1 MRATCRFLLLAVLA
15 PVLLLL
21 PGVAQSGTHNTS
33 PRHLL
38 SSASILIEVKV
49 KGTTRY
55 RQEDVLAASAL
66 RIGVA
71 ASEDDFRKAA
81 KELTD
86 SGAFSD
92 VAYSYSYSS
101 AGTKLDLQLTDSPQ
115 FLPVRFDDFVWFT
128 DDQLR
133 QKVHE
138 RVPLFTGELPI
149 SGRLPEQVSDVLQAL
164 LVERNVP
171 GHVDYLRNSASNG
184 KVESINYSVSNLLI
198 RVRKIEFTGA
208 GPGELPLLQAAARRL
223 PDPEYSRDRINVF
236 AGHQLLPVY
245 HARGYLKASFG
256 QPQPK
261 VVQQGGGDPGDDS
274 RNVTVVDVALGVDP
288 GPQYKL
294 VGIEWSGNREFT
306 TEKLQGFIH
315 AQTGAPADA
324 VQLAADLEQV
334 RNLYGSHGYLNSTI
348 KLEPQLDDAAATAI
362 YHLEVREDHVYHMG
376 ELEFR
381 GIDNIL
387 AAKLRARWKLRP
399 GDIYDSGYL
408 RQFLTEAD
416 KLLPTNF
423 DWGIE
428 THVTPNSHDKTVD
441 VEIHYTV
448 KAPQSN

>member
-1 MRATCRFLLLAVLA
+1 MRATGRFLLLALLA
-15 PVLLLL
+15 PVLLL
-21 PGVAQSGTHNTS
+21 PSGVAQSGTHNPS
-33 PRHLL
+33 ARHVLT
-38 SSASILIEVKV
+38 SASILIEVKV
-49 KGTTRY
+49 RGTTRY
-55 RQEDVLAASAL
+55 TPEDVVAASAL

-86 SGAFSD
+86 SGAFHE

-101 AGTKLDLQLTDSPQ
+101 AGTKLDLQLTDSQP

-133 QKVHE
+133 QKTHE
-138 RVPLFTGELPI
+138 RVPLFKGELPI

-164 LVERNVP
+164 LVESNVP
-171 GHVDYLRNSASNG
+171 GHVDYLRNTDSNG
-184 KVESINYSVSNLLI
+184 KIESINYSVSDLLI

-208 GPGELPLLQAAARRL
+208 GASELPLLEAAARRL
-223 PDPEYSRDRINVF
+223 PDPDYSRNRINLF
-236 AGHQLLPVY
+236 AEHQLLPVY
-245 HARGYLKASFG
+245 HARGYLKASFS

-261 VVQQGGGDPGDDS
+261 VVRQGGGDPGDDS
-274 RNVTVVDVALGVDP
+274 RNVTVVDVTLGVDP

-294 VGIEWSGNREFT
+294 VRIEWSGNQEFA

-315 AQTGAPADA
+315 ARPGAPANA
-324 VQLAADLEQV
+324 VELAADLEEV
-334 RNLYGSHGYLNSTI
+334 RNLYGSHGYLNAAV

-362 YHLEVREDHVYHMG
+362 YHLAVREDNVYHMG

-387 AAKLRARWKLRP
+387 AAKLRSRWKLRP
-399 GDIYDSGYL
+399 GEVYDSSYL
-408 RQFLTEAD
+408 RQFLTEAN

-448 KAPQSN
+448 RATQ

>member
-1 MRATCRFLLLAVLA
+1 MRATRRSLLLARLA

-21 PGVAQSGTHNTS
+21 PGVVQSGTPNMS
-33 PRHLL
+33 ARRILP
-38 SSASILIEVKV
+38 SASILIEVKV
-49 KGTTRY
+49 KGTARY
-55 RQEDVLAASAL
+55 TPGDVLAASAL

-101 AGTKLDLQLTDSPQ
+101 AGTKLDLQLTDSKQ

-138 RVPLFTGELPI
+138 RVPLFKGELPI
-149 SGRLPEQVSDVLQAL
+149 SGRLPEQVSDVMQAL
-164 LVERNVP
+164 LVESNVP
-171 GHVDYLRNSASNG
+171 GHVDYLRNNDPNG
-184 KVESINYSVSNLLI
+184 KIESITYSVSDLLI

-208 GPGELPLLQAAARRL
+208 GPSELPLLEAAARKL
-223 PDPEYSRDRINVF
+223 PDPEYSRNRINLF
-236 AGHQLLPVY
+236 AEHQLLPVY
-245 HARGYLKASFG
+245 HARGYLKASFS

-261 VVQQGGGDPGDDS
+261 VVRQGGGDPGDDS
-274 RNVTVVDVALGVDP
+274 RNLTVVDVTLGVDP

-294 VGIEWSGNREFT
+294 LRIEWSGNQEFG

-315 AQTGAPADA
+315 AQAGAPANA
-324 VQLAADLEQV
+324 VQLAADVEEV
-334 RNLYGSHGYLNSTI
+334 RNLYGSHGYLNATF

-362 YHLEVREDHVYHMG
+362 YHLEVREDYVYHMG

-387 AAKLRARWKLRP
+387 AAKLRTRWKLRP
-399 GDIYDSGYL
+399 SEVYDSRYL
-408 RQFLTEAD
+408 RQFLTEAN

-448 KAPQSN
+448 KATQ

>member
-1 MRATCRFLLLAVLA
+1 MRATGRFLLLALLA

-21 PGVAQSGTHNTS
+21 SGVAQSGTPNPS
-33 PRHLL
+33 ARHVLT
-38 SSASILIEVKV
+38 SASILIEVKV

-55 RQEDVLAASAL
+55 TPEDVLAASAL
-66 RIGVA
+66 RIGVS

-86 SGAFSD
+86 SGAFRD

-101 AGTKLDLQLTDSPQ
+101 AGTKLDLQLTDSQP

-133 QKVHE
+133 QKAHE
-138 RVPLFTGELPI
+138 RVPLFKGELPT

-164 LVERNVP
+164 LVESNVP
-171 GHVDYLRNSASNG
+171 GHVDYLRNTGSNG
-184 KVESINYSVSNLLI
+184 KIESINYSVSDLLI
-198 RVRKIEFTGA
+198 RVRRIEFTGA
-208 GPGELPLLQAAARRL
+208 GPSELPLLEAAARRL
-223 PDPEYSRDRINVF
+223 PDPEYSRNRINLF
-236 AGHQLLPVY
+236 AEHQLLPIY
-245 HARGYLKASFG
+245 HARGYLKASFS

-261 VVQQGGGDPGDDS
+261 VVRQGVGDPGDDS
-274 RNVTVVDVALGVDP
+274 RNLTVVDVTLGVDP

-294 VGIEWSGNREFT
+294 VRIEWSGNQEFA

-315 AQTGAPADA
+315 AHPGAPANA
-324 VQLAADLEQV
+324 VELAADLEEV
-334 RNLYGSHGYLNSTI
+334 RNLYGSHGYLNATV
-348 KLEPQLDDAAATAI
+348 KLEPQLYDAAATAI
-362 YHLEVREDHVYHMG
+362 YHLAVREDNVYHMG

-381 GIDNIL
+381 GVDNIL
-387 AAKLRARWKLRP
+387 AAKLRTRWKLRP
-399 GDIYDSGYL
+399 GEVYDSSYL
-408 RQFLTEAD
+408 RQFLTEAN

-428 THVTPNSHDKTVD
+428 THVTPNSHDKSVD

-448 KAPQSN
+448 KATQ

>member
-1 MRATCRFLLLAVLA
+1 MRATRRSLLLALLA

-21 PGVAQSGTHNTS
+21 PGVVQSGTPNMGARRIL
-33 PRHLL
+33 P
-38 SSASILIEVKV
+38 SASILIEVKV

-55 RQEDVLAASAL
+55 TQGDVLAASAL

-101 AGTKLDLQLTDSPQ
+101 AGTKLDLQLTDSKQ

-138 RVPLFTGELPI
+138 RVPLFKGELPI

-164 LVERNVP
+164 LVEGNVP
-171 GHVDYLRNSASNG
+171 GHVDYLRNNDPNG
-184 KVESINYSVSNLLI
+184 KIESITYSVSDLLI

-208 GPGELPLLQAAARRL
+208 GPSELPLLEAAARRL
-223 PDPEYSRDRINVF
+223 PEPEYSRNRINLF
-236 AGHQLLPVY
+236 AEHQLLPVY
-245 HARGYLKASFG
+245 HARGYLKASFS
-256 QPQPK
+256 QPQPN
-261 VVQQGGGDPGDDS
+261 VVRQGGGDPGDDS
-274 RNVTVVDVALGVDP
+274 RNLTVVDVTLGVDP

-294 VGIEWSGNREFT
+294 LRIEWSGNQEFG

-315 AQTGAPADA
+315 AQAGAPANA
-324 VQLAADLEQV
+324 VQLAADVEEV
-334 RNLYGSHGYLNSTI
+334 RNLYGSHGYLNATI

-362 YHLEVREDHVYHMG
+362 YHLEVREDYVYHMG

-387 AAKLRARWKLRP
+387 AAKLRTRWKLRP
-399 GDIYDSGYL
+399 SEVYDSRYL
-408 RQFLTEAD
+408 RQFLTEAN

-448 KAPQSN
+448 KAPP

>member
-1 MRATCRFLLLAVLA
+1 MRATGRFLLLALLA

-21 PGVAQSGTHNTS
+21 SGVAQSGTHNPS
-33 PRHLL
+33 ARHVLT
-38 SSASILIEVKV
+38 SASILIEVKV

-55 RQEDVLAASAL
+55 TPEDVLAASAL
-66 RIGVA
+66 RIGVS

-86 SGAFSD
+86 SGAFRD

-101 AGTKLDLQLTDSPQ
+101 AGTKLDLQLTDSQP

-133 QKVHE
+133 QKAHE
-138 RVPLFTGELPI
+138 RVPLFKGELPT

-164 LVERNVP
+164 LVESNVP
-171 GHVDYLRNSASNG
+171 GHVDYLRNTGSNG
-184 KVESINYSVSNLLI
+184 KIESINYSVSDLLI
-198 RVRKIEFTGA
+198 RVRRIEFTGA
-208 GPGELPLLQAAARRL
+208 GPSELPLLEAAARRL
-223 PDPEYSRDRINVF
+223 PDPEYSRDRINLF
-236 AGHQLLPVY
+236 AEHQLLPIY
-245 HARGYLKASFG
+245 HARGYLKASFS

-261 VVQQGGGDPGDDS
+261 VVRQGVGDPGDDS
-274 RNVTVVDVALGVDP
+274 RNLTVVDVTLGVDP

-294 VGIEWSGNREFT
+294 VRIEWSGNQEFA

-315 AQTGAPADA
+315 AHPGAPANA
-324 VQLAADLEQV
+324 VELAADLEEV
-334 RNLYGSHGYLNSTI
+334 RNLYGSHGYLNATV

-362 YHLEVREDHVYHMG
+362 YHLAVREDNVYHMG

-381 GIDNIL
+381 GVDNIL
-387 AAKLRARWKLRP
+387 AAKLRTRWKLRP
-399 GDIYDSGYL
+399 GEVYDSSYL
-408 RQFLTEAD
+408 RQFLTEAN

-448 KAPQSN
+448 KAPQ

>member
-1 MRATCRFLLLAVLA
+1 MRSTRRFLLFALLA
-15 PVLLLL
+15 PVWLLL
-21 PGVAQSGTHNTS
+21 PCVGQSGTHNTGA
-33 PRHLL
+33 RHILT
-38 SSASILIEVKV
+38 SASILIEVKV

-55 RQEDVLAASAL
+55 TQEDVLAASAL

-101 AGTKLDLQLTDSPQ
+101 AGTKLDLKLTDSPQ

-128 DDQLR
+128 DDELR
-133 QKVHE
+133 RKAHE
-138 RVPLFTGELPI
+138 RVPLFKGELPT

-164 LVERNVP
+164 LVESNVP
-171 GHVDYLRNSASNG
+171 GHVDYLRNTGSDG
-184 KVESINYSVSNLLI
+184 KIESINYSVSDLLI
-198 RVRKIEFTGA
+198 RVRKVEFTGA
-208 GPGELPLLQAAARRL
+208 GPSELPLLEAAARRL
-223 PDPEYSRDRINVF
+223 PDPEYSRNRINSF
-236 AGHQLLPVY
+236 AEHQLLPVY
-245 HARGYLKASFG
+245 HARGYLKASFS

-261 VVQQGGGDPGDDS
+261 VVRQGGGDPGDDS
-274 RNVTVVDVALGVDP
+274 RNLTVVDVTLGVDP

-294 VGIEWSGNREFT
+294 LRIEWSGNQEFG

-315 AQTGAPADA
+315 AQAGAPANA
-324 VQLAADLEQV
+324 VQLAADVEEV
-334 RNLYGSHGYLNSTI
+334 RNLYGSHGYLNATI

-362 YHLEVREDHVYHMG
+362 YHLEVREDYVYHMG

-387 AAKLRARWKLRP
+387 AAKLRTRWKLRP
-399 GDIYDSGYL
+399 SEVYDSRYL
-408 RQFLTEAD
+408 RQFLTEAN

-448 KAPQSN
+448 KAPQ

>member
-1 MRATCRFLLLAVLA
+1 MRATRRFLRLALLA
-15 PVLLLL
+15 PVLLL
-21 PGVAQSGTHNTS
+21 PPSVAQSGTPDAS
-33 PRHLL
+33 ARHILT
-38 SSASILIEVKV
+38 SASILIEVKV

-55 RQEDVLAASAL
+55 TAQDVLAASAL

-81 KELTD
+81 TELTD

-92 VAYSYSYSS
+92 VAYRYSYSS
-101 AGTKLDLQLTDSPQ
+101 AGTKLDLQLTDSKQ

-138 RVPLFTGELPI
+138 RIPLFKGELPI

-164 LVERNVP
+164 LVEGNVP
-171 GHVDYLRNSASNG
+171 GHVDYLRNTGSNG
-184 KVESINYSVSNLLI
+184 KIESINYSVSDLLI

-208 GPGELPLLQAAARRL
+208 GPSELPLLEAAARRL
-223 PDPEYSRDRINVF
+223 PDPEYSRNRINSF
-236 AGHQLLPVY
+236 AEHQLLPVY
-245 HARGYLKASFG
+245 HARGYLRASFS

-261 VVQQGGGDPGDDS
+261 VVRQGGGDPSDDS
-274 RNVTVVDVALGVDP
+274 RNVTVVDVTLVVDP

-294 VGIEWSGNREFT
+294 LRIEWSGNREFP

-315 AQTGAPADA
+315 AQAGAPANA
-324 VQLAADLEQV
+324 VQLAADLEEV
-334 RNLYGSHGYLNSTI
+334 RNLYGSHGYLNATI
-348 KLEPQLDDAAATAI
+348 KLEAQLDDAAATAI
-362 YHLEVREDHVYHMG
+362 YHLEVREDYVYHMG

-387 AAKLRARWKLRP
+387 AAKLRTRWKLRP
-399 GDIYDSGYL
+399 SEVYDSNYL
-408 RQFLTEAD
+408 RQFLTEAN

-448 KAPQSN
+448 KAPQ

>member
-1 MRATCRFLLLAVLA
+1 MRATRRSLLLALLA
-15 PVLLLL
+15 PFLLLL
-21 PGVAQSGTHNTS
+21 PGVVQSGTPNMS
-33 PRHLL
+33 ARRILP
-38 SSASILIEVKV
+38 SASILIEVKV
-49 KGTTRY
+49 KGTARY
-55 RQEDVLAASAL
+55 TPGDVLAASAL

-101 AGTKLDLQLTDSPQ
+101 AGTKLDLQLTDSKQ

-138 RVPLFTGELPI
+138 RVPLFKGELPI
-149 SGRLPEQVSDVLQAL
+149 SGRLPEQVSDVLQSL
-164 LVERNVP
+164 LVESNVP
-171 GHVDYLRNSASNG
+171 GHVDYLRNNDPNG
-184 KVESINYSVSNLLI
+184 KIESITYSVSDLLI

-208 GPGELPLLQAAARRL
+208 GPSELPLLEAAARKL
-223 PDPEYSRDRINVF
+223 PDPEYSRNRINLF
-236 AGHQLLPVY
+236 AEHQLLPVY
-245 HARGYLKASFG
+245 HARGYLKASFS

-261 VVQQGGGDPGDDS
+261 VVRQGGGDPGDDS
-274 RNVTVVDVALGVDP
+274 RNLTVVDVTLGVDP

-294 VGIEWSGNREFT
+294 LRIEWSGNQEFG
-306 TEKLQGFIH
+306 TEKLQGFVH
-315 AQTGAPADA
+315 AQAGAPANA
-324 VQLAADLEQV
+324 VQLAADVEEV
-334 RNLYGSHGYLNSTI
+334 RNLYGSHGYLNATI
-348 KLEPQLDDAAATAI
+348 RLEPQLDDAAATAI
-362 YHLEVREDHVYHMG
+362 YHLEVREDYVYHMG

-387 AAKLRARWKLRP
+387 AAKLRTRWKLRP
-399 GDIYDSGYL
+399 SEVYDSRYL
-408 RQFLTEAD
+408 RQFLTEAN

-448 KAPQSN
+448 KAPP

>member
-1 MRATCRFLLLAVLA
+1 MRATRRSLLLALLA
-15 PVLLLL
+15 PFLLLL
-21 PGVAQSGTHNTS
+21 PGVVQSGTPNMS
-33 PRHLL
+33 ARRILP
-38 SSASILIEVKV
+38 SASILIEVKV
-49 KGTTRY
+49 KGTARY
-55 RQEDVLAASAL
+55 TPGDVLAASAL

-101 AGTKLDLQLTDSPQ
+101 AGTKLDLQLTDSKQ

-138 RVPLFTGELPI
+138 RVPLFKGELPI
-149 SGRLPEQVSDVLQAL
+149 SGRLPEQVSDVLQSL
-164 LVERNVP
+164 LVESNVP
-171 GHVDYLRNSASNG
+171 GHVDYLRNNDPNG
-184 KVESINYSVSNLLI
+184 KIESITYSVSDLLI

-208 GPGELPLLQAAARRL
+208 GPSELPLLEAAARKL
-223 PDPEYSRDRINVF
+223 PDPEYSRNRINLF
-236 AGHQLLPVY
+236 AEHQLLPVY
-245 HARGYLKASFG
+245 HARGYLKASFS

-261 VVQQGGGDPGDDS
+261 VVRQGGGDPGDDS
-274 RNVTVVDVALGVDP
+274 RNLTVVDVTLGVDP

-294 VGIEWSGNREFT
+294 LRIEWSGNQEFG
-306 TEKLQGFIH
+306 TEKLQGFVH
-315 AQTGAPADA
+315 AQAGAPANA
-324 VQLAADLEQV
+324 VQLAADVEEV
-334 RNLYGSHGYLNSTI
+334 RNLYGSHGYLNATI
-348 KLEPQLDDAAATAI
+348 RLEPQLDDAAATAI
-362 YHLEVREDHVYHMG
+362 YHLEVREDYVYHMG

-381 GIDNIL
+381 GLDNIL
-387 AAKLRARWKLRP
+387 AAKLRTRWKLRP
-399 GDIYDSGYL
+399 GEVYDSSYL
-408 RQFLTEAD
+408 RQFLTEAN

-448 KAPQSN
+448 KAPP

>member
-1 MRATCRFLLLAVLA
+1 MRATGRFLLLALLA
-15 PVLLLL
+15 PVLLL
-21 PGVAQSGTHNTS
+21 PSGVAQSGTHNPS
-33 PRHLL
+33 ARHVLT
-38 SSASILIEVKV
+38 SASILTEVKV

-55 RQEDVLAASAL
+55 TPEDVLAASAL

-86 SGAFSD
+86 SGAFRV

-101 AGTKLDLQLTDSPQ
+101 AGTKLDLQLTDSQP

-133 QKVHE
+133 QKTHE
-138 RVPLFTGELPI
+138 RVPLFKGELPI

-164 LVERNVP
+164 LVENNVP
-171 GHVDYLRNSASNG
+171 GHVVYLRNTGSNG
-184 KVESINYSVSNLLI
+184 KVESINYSVSDLLI

-208 GPGELPLLQAAARRL
+208 GPSELPLLEAAARRL
-223 PDPEYSRDRINVF
+223 PDPEYSRNRINLF
-236 AGHQLLPVY
+236 AEHQLLPVY
-245 HARGYLKASFG
+245 HARGYLKASFS

-261 VVQQGGGDPGDDS
+261 VVRQGGGDPGDDS
-274 RNVTVVDVALGVDP
+274 RNMTIVDVILGVDP

-294 VGIEWSGNREFT
+294 VRIEWSGNQEFA

-315 AQTGAPADA
+315 AHPGAPANA
-324 VQLAADLEQV
+324 VELAADLEEV
-334 RNLYGSHGYLNSTI
+334 RNLYGSHGYLNATV
-348 KLEPQLDDAAATAI
+348 KLEPQLDDAAATVI
-362 YHLEVREDHVYHMG
+362 YRLAVQEDYVYHMG

-387 AAKLRARWKLRP
+387 TAKLRSRWKLRP
-399 GDIYDSGYL
+399 GEVYDSSYL
-408 RQFLTEAD
+408 RQFLTEAN

-428 THVTPNSHDKTVD
+428 THVTPNSHDRTVD

-448 KAPQSN
+448 KATQ

>member
-1 MRATCRFLLLAVLA
+1 MRATRRLLLLALLA
-15 PVLLLL
+15 PVLPLL
-21 PGVAQSGTHNTS
+21 PTVAQSGPHNTGA
-33 PRHLL
+33 RHIPT
-38 SSASILIEVKV
+38 SASILIEVKV
-49 KGTTRY
+49 KGTARY
-55 RQEDVLAASAL
+55 TQGDVLAASAL
-66 RIGVA
+66 RIGAA
-71 ASEDDFRKAA
+71 ASEDDFDKSAT
-81 KELTD
+81 ELTD

-101 AGTKLDLQLTDSPQ
+101 AGTKLDLQLTDSKQ

-133 QKVHE
+133 QKAHE
-138 RVPLFTGELPI
+138 RVPLFKGELPI

-164 LVERNVP
+164 LVESNVP
-171 GHVDYLRNSASNG
+171 GHVDYLRNSASHG

-208 GPGELPLLQAAARRL
+208 GPSELPLLEAAARRI
-223 PDPEYSRDRINVF
+223 PDPEYSRERINLF
-236 AGHQLLPVY
+236 AEHQLLPVY

-261 VVQQGGGDPGDDS
+261 VVRQGGVDPGDDS
-274 RNVTVVDVALGVDP
+274 RNVTVVDVTLGVDP

-294 VGIEWSGNREFT
+294 VRIEWSGNREFP

-315 AQTGAPADA
+315 AHPGEPANA
-324 VQLAADLEQV
+324 VELAADLEEV
-334 RNLYGSHGYLNSTI
+334 RNLYGSHGYLNATI
-348 KLEPQLDDAAATAI
+348 KLEPQLDDAAATAV
-362 YHLEVREDHVYHMG
+362 YHLAVREDSVYHMG

-387 AAKLRARWKLRP
+387 AAKLRTRWKLRP
-399 GDIYDSGYL
+399 SDVYDSSYL
-408 RQFLTEAD
+408 RQFLTEAN

-428 THVTPNSHDKTVD
+428 THVTPNSHDKSVD

-448 KAPQSN
+448 KAPQ

>member
-1 MRATCRFLLLAVLA
+1 MRATRRSLLLALLA

-21 PGVAQSGTHNTS
+21 PGVVQSGTPNMS
-33 PRHLL
+33 ARRILP
-38 SSASILIEVKV
+38 SASILIEVKV

-55 RQEDVLAASAL
+55 TQGDVLAASAL

-101 AGTKLDLQLTDSPQ
+101 AGTKLDLQLTDSKQ

-138 RVPLFTGELPI
+138 RVPLFKGELPI

-164 LVERNVP
+164 LVESNVP
-171 GHVDYLRNSASNG
+171 GHVDYLRNNDPNG
-184 KVESINYSVSNLLI
+184 KIESITYSVSDLLI

-208 GPGELPLLQAAARRL
+208 GPSELPLLEAAARKL
-223 PDPEYSRDRINVF
+223 PDPEYSRNRINLF
-236 AGHQLLPVY
+236 AEHQLLPVY
-245 HARGYLKASFG
+245 HARGYLKASFS

-261 VVQQGGGDPGDDS
+261 VVRQGGGDPGDDS
-274 RNVTVVDVALGVDP
+274 RNLTVVDVTLGVDP

-294 VGIEWSGNREFT
+294 LRIEWSGNQEFG

-315 AQTGAPADA
+315 AQAGAPANA
-324 VQLAADLEQV
+324 VQLAADVEEV
-334 RNLYGSHGYLNSTI
+334 RNLYGSHGYLNATI

-362 YHLEVREDHVYHMG
+362 YHLEVREDYVYHMG

-387 AAKLRARWKLRP
+387 AAKLRTRWKLRP
-399 GDIYDSGYL
+399 SEVYDSRYL
-408 RQFLTEAD
+408 RQFLTEAN

-448 KAPQSN
+448 KAPP

>member
-1 MRATCRFLLLAVLA
+1 MRATRRFLRLALLA
-15 PVLLLL
+15 PVLLL
-21 PGVAQSGTHNTS
+21 PPSVAQSGTHDTS
-33 PRHLL
+33 ARHILT
-38 SSASILIEVKV
+38 SASILIEVKV

-55 RQEDVLAASAL
+55 TAEDVLAASAL

-81 KELTD
+81 TELTD

-101 AGTKLDLQLTDSPQ
+101 AGTKLDLQLTDSKQ

-138 RVPLFTGELPI
+138 RIPLFKGELPI

-164 LVERNVP
+164 LVEGNVP
-171 GHVDYLRNSASNG
+171 GHVDYLRNTGSNG
-184 KVESINYSVSNLLI
+184 KIESISYSVSDLLI
-198 RVRKIEFTGA
+198 RVRKIEFTGV
-208 GPGELPLLQAAARRL
+208 GPGELPLLEAAARRL
-223 PDPEYSRDRINVF
+223 PDPEYSRDRMNLF
-236 AGHQLLPVY
+236 AEHQLLPVY
-245 HARGYLKASFG
+245 QARGYLKASFS

-261 VVQQGGGDPGDDS
+261 VVRQGGGDPGDDS
-274 RNVTVVDVALGVDP
+274 RNLTVVDVTLGVDP

-294 VGIEWSGNREFT
+294 LRIEWSGNREFP

-315 AQTGAPADA
+315 AQAGAPANA
-324 VQLAADLEQV
+324 VQLAADLEEV
-334 RNLYGSHGYLNSTI
+334 RNLYGSHGYLNAII
-348 KLEPQLDDAAATAI
+348 KLEAQLDDAAATAI
-362 YHLEVREDHVYHMG
+362 YHLEVREDSVYHMG

-387 AAKLRARWKLRP
+387 AAKLRTRWKLRSSEV
-399 GDIYDSGYL
+399 YDSNYL
-408 RQFLTEAD
+408 RQFLTEAN

-448 KAPQSN
+448 KAPQ

>member
-1 MRATCRFLLLAVLA
+1 MRATRRSLLLALLA

-21 PGVAQSGTHNTS
+21 PGVVQSGTPNMS
-33 PRHLL
+33 ARRILP
-38 SSASILIEVKV
+38 SASILIEVKV

-55 RQEDVLAASAL
+55 TQGDVLAASAL

-101 AGTKLDLQLTDSPQ
+101 AGTKLDLQLTDSKQ

-138 RVPLFTGELPI
+138 RVPLFKGELPI

-164 LVERNVP
+164 LVEGNVP
-171 GHVDYLRNSASNG
+171 GHVDYLRNNDPNG
-184 KVESINYSVSNLLI
+184 KIESITYSVSDLLI

-208 GPGELPLLQAAARRL
+208 GPSELPLLEAAARKL
-223 PDPEYSRDRINVF
+223 PDPEYSRNRINLF
-236 AGHQLLPVY
+236 AEHQLLPVY
-245 HARGYLKASFG
+245 HARGYLKASFS

-261 VVQQGGGDPGDDS
+261 VVRQGGGDPGDDS
-274 RNVTVVDVALGVDP
+274 RNLTVVDVTLGVDP

-294 VGIEWSGNREFT
+294 LRIEWSGNQEFG

-315 AQTGAPADA
+315 AQAGAPANA
-324 VQLAADLEQV
+324 VQLAADVEEV
-334 RNLYGSHGYLNSTI
+334 RNLYGSHGYLNATI

-362 YHLEVREDHVYHMG
+362 YHLEVREDYVYHMG

-387 AAKLRARWKLRP
+387 AAKLRTRWKLRP
-399 GDIYDSGYL
+399 SEVYDSRYL
-408 RQFLTEAD
+408 RQFLTEAN

-448 KAPQSN
+448 KAPP

>member
-1 MRATCRFLLLAVLA
+1 MRATGRFLLLALLA

-21 PGVAQSGTHNTS
+21 SGVAQSGTHNPS
-33 PRHLL
+33 ARHVLA
-38 SSASILIEVKV
+38 SASILIEVKI

-55 RQEDVLAASAL
+55 TPEDVLAASAL

-86 SGAFSD
+86 SGAFRD

-101 AGTKLDLQLTDSPQ
+101 AGTRLDLQLTDSQP

-133 QKVHE
+133 QKAHE
-138 RVPLFTGELPI
+138 RVPLFKGELPI

-164 LVERNVP
+164 LVESNVP
-171 GHVDYLRNSASNG
+171 GHVDYLRNTGSNG
-184 KVESINYSVSNLLI
+184 KIESINYSVSDILI

-208 GPGELPLLQAAARRL
+208 GPSELPLLEAAARRL
-223 PDPEYSRDRINVF
+223 PDPEYSRNRINLF
-236 AGHQLLPVY
+236 AEHQLLPVY
-245 HARGYLKASFG
+245 HARGYLRASFS

-261 VVQQGGGDPGDDS
+261 VVRQGGGDPGDDS
-274 RNVTVVDVALGVDP
+274 RNMAVVDVTLGVDP

-294 VGIEWSGNREFT
+294 VRIEWSGNQEFA

-315 AQTGAPADA
+315 AHPGAPANT
-324 VQLAADLEQV
+324 VELAADLEEV
-334 RNLYGSHGYLNSTI
+334 RNLYGSHGYLNAAVN
-348 KLEPQLDDAAATAI
+348 LEPQLDDAAATAI
-362 YHLEVREDHVYHMG
+362 YHLAVREDYVYHMG

-381 GIDNIL
+381 GVDNIL
-387 AAKLRARWKLRP
+387 AAKLRSRWKLRP
-399 GDIYDSGYL
+399 GEVYDSSYL
-408 RQFLTEAD
+408 RQFLTEAN

-428 THVTPNSHDKTVD
+428 THVTPNSHDRTVD

-448 KAPQSN
+448 KATQ

>member
-1 MRATCRFLLLAVLA
+1 MRATGRFLLLALLA

-21 PGVAQSGTHNTS
+21 SSVAQSGTPNPS
-33 PRHLL
+33 ARHVLT
-38 SSASILIEVKV
+38 SASILIQVKV

-55 RQEDVLAASAL
+55 TPEDVLAASAL

-86 SGAFSD
+86 SGAFRD

-101 AGTKLDLQLTDSPQ
+101 AGTKLDLQLTDSQP

-133 QKVHE
+133 QKTHE
-138 RVPLFTGELPI
+138 RVPLFKGELPI

-164 LVERNVP
+164 LVESNVP
-171 GHVDYLRNSASNG
+171 GHVDYLRNTGSNG
-184 KVESINYSVSNLLI
+184 KIESINYSVSDLLI

-208 GPGELPLLQAAARRL
+208 GPSELPLLEAAARRL
-223 PDPEYSRDRINVF
+223 PDPEYSRNRINLF
-236 AGHQLLPVY
+236 AEHQLLSVY
-245 HARGYLKASFG
+245 HARGYLKASFS

-261 VVQQGGGDPGDDS
+261 VVRQGGGDPGDDS
-274 RNVTVVDVALGVDP
+274 RNLTVVDVTLGVDP

-294 VGIEWSGNREFT
+294 VRIEWSGNQEFA
-306 TEKLQGFIH
+306 TEKLQGLIH
-315 AQTGAPADA
+315 AHPGAPADA
-324 VQLAADLEQV
+324 VQLAADVEEV
-334 RNLYGSHGYLNSTI
+334 RNLYGSHGYLNATV

-362 YHLEVREDHVYHMG
+362 YHLAVREDNVYHMG

-387 AAKLRARWKLRP
+387 AAKLRTRWKLRP
-399 GDIYDSGYL
+399 GEVYDSSYL
-408 RQFLTEAD
+408 RQFLTEAN
-416 KLLPTNF
+416 KLLPANF

-448 KAPQSN
+448 KATQ